1 MAAIDFNGQWK
12 LDRNDENFE
21 KFIQEMGINFFV
33 RKVMLVVYPTTIIKQ
48 DGDKFEIKMHAGPI
62 NQVTTFTVGEECD
75 FVYPWDKKA
84 EKVKSEW
91 EDGKLVTRP
100 TVKEDLA
107 VVTREIKDGEMV
119 LTLQKGDL
127 VTVRYFKKIDS

>member
-21 KFIQEMGINFFV
+21 KFIQEMGINFLV
-33 RKVMLVVYPTTIIKQ
+33 RKVLLVVYPTMIIKQ
-48 DGDKFEIKMHAGPI
+48 DGDKFEITMHAGPM
-62 NQVTTFTVGEECD
+62 NQVTTFTVGDVFE
-75 FVYPWDKKA
+75 FVYPWDKKV

-100 TVKEDLA
+100 TVKEDLP

-119 LTLQKGDL
+119 LTMQKGDL